1 VESRLNKIIKLDSQ
15 INLILKGEIK
25 NKKNSKKKIQVKLG
39 EPTTFITRTWYQD
52 NYIEEKVKKKY

>member
-25 NKKNSKKKIQVKLG
+25 NKEKTVKKKNQVKLG
-39 EPTTFITRTWYQD
+39 EPTTSITRT
-52 NYIEEKVKKKY
+52 

>member
-1 VESRLNKIIKLDSQ
+1 MESRLNKIIKLDSQ

-39 EPTTFITRTWYQD
+39 EPTTSITRTWY
-52 NYIEEKVKKKY
+52 